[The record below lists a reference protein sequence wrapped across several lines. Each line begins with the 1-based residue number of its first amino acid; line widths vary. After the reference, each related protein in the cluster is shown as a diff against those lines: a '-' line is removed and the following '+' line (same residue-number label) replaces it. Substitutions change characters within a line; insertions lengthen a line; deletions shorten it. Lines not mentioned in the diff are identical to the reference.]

1 MHKVCPVSFRPEWS
15 NSIQYCKLILG
26 SSHTLDNLFKAHRHR
41 PLIRVP
47 FSLALFRRPNQLNRA
62 CVKLR
67 RLKTKI
73 HFSTLFGES
82 GEQSHPSPL
91 QVFTDRLAFISK
103 WVEKPFV
110 HVEVSRLRRWIAV
123 SPSRPKFKL
132 RDHWSLYTAVS
143 TKVVPQNLS
152 MRHNADW

>member
-26 SSHTLDNLFKAHRHR
+26 SSHTLDNLFKAHPHR
-41 PLIRVP
+41 PLIRAP
-47 FSLALFRRPNQLNRA
+47 FSLALFRRPNQLSRA

-123 SPSRPKFKL
+123 SPSRPVY
-132 RDHWSLYTAVS
+132 RE
-143 TKVVPQNLS
+143 NLNYGITG
-152 MRHNADW
+152 RYIQLFRQRLCHKT